1 MHTCDSMDY
10 RRDWVIETGD
20 AGPHVQNNTDS
31 ITRHLRSGPGIS
43 EQISG
48 RREGV
53 KQQSIPFLERLG
65 K

>member
-10 RRDWVIETGD
+10 RRDWVIETD
-20 AGPHVQNNTDS
+20 DPGPRVPDNTDS